1 MKQILII
8 CLIAIGINAKIINVK
23 QLFNKQIIK
32 VKEQTQNISKS
43 FYGYIVLDESKI
55 NDVTLRFDGFI
66 NELKANEEHKYI
78 KNGDKLFSI
87 YSKEVVSN
95 FEELLISKQYNRKA
109 NIKNIKRKLML
120 LDIDKK
126 TINNI
131 LKTNKIPYYIDINSK
146 YNGIIINK
154 KINNGSF
161 IKRGFRVFQI
171 ADISTLWAN
180 IQVYQKDIGFVKVGD
195 GVKIII
201 DGFKTIDAKIDYIHP
216 FMNEKT
222 KTIIVRAIIPNKD
235 LKLYPNLFIKAVVFK
250 NQKTMLILP
259 NTAVITKADKY
270 YVFKPIN
277 DREFEV
283 VEVKA
288 KRISATRFQILSG
301 VNKNDE
307 VINNALFLLDSDALT
322 NGLYDSDDDDW

>member
-1 MKQILII
+1 MKQILMI
-8 CLIAIGINAKIINVK
+8 CLLTIGINAKIIKVK

-32 VKEQTQNISKS
+32 VKEQPQNISKN
-43 FYGYIVLDESKI
+43 FYGYIVLDETKI

-109 NIKNIKRKLML
+109 NIRNIKRKLML

-180 IQVYQKDIGFVKVGD
+180 IQVYQKDIEFIKVGD
-195 GVKIII
+195 RVKIII
-201 DGFKTIDAKIDYIHP
+201 DGFGTIDAKIDYIHP
-216 FMNEKT
+216 FMNKKT
-222 KTIIVRAIIPNKD
+222 KTIIARAKIPNKD
-235 LKLYPNLFIKAVVFK
+235 LRLYPNLFVTAKVFK
-250 NQKTMLILP
+250 TQKTMLILP
-259 NTAVITKADKY
+259 NTAIVTKANKH

-277 DREFEV
+277 DREFEPI
-283 VEVKA
+283 EVKA

-301 VNKNDE
+301 VKKGDV

-322 NGLYDSDDDDW
+322 NGLYDSDDDW